1 MNKHGQTI
9 SIDLNT
15 KHLQLLQ
22 SFAIL
27 TLLQRCLALSP
38 KSPPSQYSRAKQIL
52 PESCHSHGHTQFRH
66 QERALN
72 RSSMYG
78 KLIYIDMRYAI
89 QHYTPEYLCTC
100 MNILH
105 HVYTNIYIY
114 TLIIVAKC
122 INMEV
127 KSYVSLALVLKYLQ
141 GILRYPMGKCTVGRQ
156 ICHAQVGWLPIDIED
171 TSAPNCYPCCK
182 EKFMVQNSSAIPES
196 LSSNLAAL
204 QHDISKTGVI
214 CEKNTCQP
222 NGLNG

>member
-27 TLLQRCLALSP
+27 TLLHRCLALSP

-52 PESCHSHGHTQFRH
+52 PESCHSHGHTQFHH
-66 QERALN
+66 QERVLN

-89 QHYTPEYLCTC
+89 QHYTPEYFCTC

-105 HVYTNIYIY
+105 DVYIYIY
-114 TLIIVAKC
+114 TLKIVAKC

-127 KSYVSLALVLKYLQ
+127 KSYVSLAPGLKYLQ
-141 GILRYPMGKCTVGRQ
+141 WILRYPMGKCRQ
-156 ICHAQVGWLPIDIED
+156 ICHAQVGW
-171 TSAPNCYPCCK
+171 
-182 EKFMVQNSSAIPES
+182 
-196 LSSNLAAL
+196 
-204 QHDISKTGVI
+204 
-214 CEKNTCQP
+214 
-222 NGLNG
+222 